1 MSEDIDDETLKVLNR
16 IKAYVGSQLDLFD
29 SHERTRNGL
38 DIAPQKLMEM
48 LFIPEKAKVISDKM
62 DESNAA
68 NLAIKMEIC
77 ESMMSLVASNING
90 SRVWGVDNKMM
101 VIRRRDLIRA
111 TREMLYRIIDTHF
124 PEEEE

>member
-111 TREMLYRIIDTHF
+111 TREMLYRIIDKHF